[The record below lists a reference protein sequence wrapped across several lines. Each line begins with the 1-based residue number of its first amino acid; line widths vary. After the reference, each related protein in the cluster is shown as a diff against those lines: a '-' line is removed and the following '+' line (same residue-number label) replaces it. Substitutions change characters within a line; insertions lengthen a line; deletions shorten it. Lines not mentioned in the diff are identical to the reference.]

1 MTDTTNAYYAHL
13 ISTGRATAAESYRY
27 ALNGF
32 EKWLKSQEKP
42 DFDSYTYKDAELYMR
57 TGFTAP
63 RTANN
68 FKIALVGLMKFK
80 LTSIDS
86 DAPEYEGLSRK
97 LDQLRHLKN
106 EKIIRKYEKSSLEI
120 DEVKRFLKDL
130 KSCKSPPVLYS
141 LGLML
146 AFFGTRPIELERN
159 IKDAKIDWEGR
170 AMVHG
175 MIIRGAKTNQPRYL
189 CWPESLDAHVKL
201 IYESAPLPY
210 SGEYFTK
217 NCKYYMKDHPGDVTA
232 KTFRRTFETQERLL
246 GVPDILIDAILGH
259 ENSGSRMGNVYTDY
273 SSEGFLEK
281 IREVMTTGKHYMIKN
296 GII

>member
-1 MTDTTNAYYAHL
+1 MTDSKSEYYDHL
-13 ISTGRATAAESYRY
+13 ISTGRETAAKSYY
-27 ALNGF
+27 FALNGF
-32 EKWLKSQEKP
+32 NKWLKAQGKT
-42 DFDSYTYKDAELYMR
+42 DFDSYTYKDAELYMK

-120 DEVKRFLKDL
+120 DEVKKFLKDL
-130 KSCKSPPVLYS
+130 KASKAPPVIYS
-141 LGLML
+141 LGVML

-170 AMVHG
+170 SMIHG

-201 IYESAPLPY
+201 IYESSPLPY
-210 SGEYFTK
+210 AGEHFTK
-217 NCKYYMKDHPGDVTA
+217 NCKYYMKDHPLDVTA

-246 GVPDILIDAILGH
+246 GVPDIIIDAILGH
-259 ENSGSRMGNVYTDY
+259 ESSGSRMGNVYTDY

-281 IREVMTTGKHYMIKN
+281 IRDCMTTDKHYMIKN
-296 GII
+296 GIV